1 MLWEI
6 IVSIT
11 FIIVGLIAGFW
22 NPGHFFFTVLPG
34 AALLWASITEQKKR
48 KRNQNIYRD
57 E

>member
-11 FIIVGLIAGFW
+11 FIIIGLIASLW

-34 AALLWASITEQKKR
+34 AALLWASITE
-48 KRNQNIYRD
+48 RNKIERD
-57 E
+57 KNTY